1 MERIVD
7 ILIEVSLYSAV
18 ITAFMLLFRAVFK
31 KRISPKVQYA
41 MWLLLVLRLM
51 LPVTIE
57 SGFHIENILPERPA
71 PVVQQE
77 SVFEIESPV
86 IDAAPVIIQPA
97 TDVQIDNTW
106 TPEESSSAIPQ
117 KMPESAPSA
126 VPEEIEPAHDINWR
140 LVAFWVW
147 AAGAMIFSIWMMIV
161 KLRFYEDMQQGITS
175 VSPKVYAI
183 YDECC
188 AALNVKPLTMWAVD
202 RAISPGIAFFTYP
215 VLLLPASMDGDE
227 DKLRY
232 AFLHELTHK
241 KRYDHYM
248 TALLNVL
255 RILYWFN
262 PAVHI
267 GFAEMRAD
275 METACDADVIAFV
288 GKEQKRGY
296 LTAILELFSYATR
309 PQLGMSQASSR
320 RMAKRRMKGTFMRE
334 RTTFLGRAAALMLA
348 AIMLVGCFTTAC
360 QSAPV
365 EVEEPPEFEAVDT
378 QPESVI
384 DVDGD
389 GIADTITVDTDNT
402 SDKNFDPENA
412 KATLTV
418 ELGSGE
424 TITQEIPGWWQNAE
438 YHTAD
443 FDSDNRT
450 DIALM
455 LWAGGS
461 NYDATNVYVYHMGN
475 SKLTELA
482 KNVITNDAI
491 TYDQSRYSALNGE
504 NSLWVSGGTVIK
516 DGEKTVLRLRQILDY
531 DPGAGITTAYYTNL
545 VWNGNG
551 WLIES
556 MEIGEAFGEEQVYP
570 DTLQYAPAIPDP
582 IDTLSDMDLLIYS
595 SLVNNSKVYAL
606 PRTLSGN
613 DLATEIW
620 DRILITVNNQ
630 YFSSM
635 PYDAAG
641 AAYNVVAVTQDA
653 NSGII
658 DVYTILTYRRYTLL
672 NDELSVD
679 GELNC
684 AVIWQYKETEN
695 GEIEFSHVYWPI
707 KDSKGRVSY
716 GNREWPEDLQKYTDF
731 SPDSIGR
738 AERLKAIDEQI
749 AISMDNTT
757 KVGSL
762 LGTITSSPKGS
773 SANIDYINEHVGE
786 YAQLCAMGR
795 RAVSRFMPR
804 FEKGYETGLEGQIM
818 AAILNALLGV
828 DSLNDYENGQ
838 AWYDASRNGIL
849 AYMRLPDEKAALRD
863 AILRLYPLA
872 DEIAAKGFTAVP
884 GEGWL
889 EESEALFQTVG
900 LRLAGAGGVV
910 MDYLGYT
917 VEAPDKYCSNDL
929 CHMYA
934 AVLFA
939 VVPNLYEIDIGNSDY
954 ITYNTYLDEE
964 HEHLLATAVG
974 DVISRED
981 AEKHWAG
988 LTKPL
993 EEYGSSG
1000 SGIRELLH
1008 TIAKLSDAES
1018 VEAVSLQP
1026 TPALNAIN
1034 PEWQNA
1040 ERVCAPFSETGKR
1053 INLSYYEVSIDL
1065 NNTKRTRTMTEN
1077 NVTPDQFDRM
1087 DEGRTLLMVE
1097 AAAADAISDDNRLDD
1112 LFTQIS
1118 CASPFE
1124 TVSNFVQLDHTAY
1137 FGADSPVYRLEK
1149 MTSVMDIAEPGWDDT
1164 AYTTYFVYLTPQW
1177 DYRGQTQSQKIVLG
1191 FRFVNAVRGDI
1202 GGWKL
1207 LQTETDCEKWMD
1219 TVKFGDAFADVPVL
1233 TPAPEPTPSSAAR
1246 ANAIVDRAEQLI
1258 GKKYEIGAYGPE
1270 TFDSAGFVYYVLT
1283 SEGVKL
1289 TKQSCQ
1295 KYSNN
1300 ESWQKITDKADLQP
1314 GDILFYYSNDFT
1326 EINHAGIYIG
1336 DSKMIDASS
1345 SNGKVIERSCDTSY
1359 WNKHFAFARRVS

>member
-1 MERIVD
+1 MERTVD
-7 ILIEVSLYSAV
+7 ILIEISFYSAV
-18 ITAFMLLFRAVFK
+18 ITAFILLFRAAFK

-41 MWLLLVLRLM
+41 MWLLLVLRLL

-57 SGFHIENILPERPA
+57 SGFHVESLLPERPA
-71 PVVQQE
+71 PVVQEE
-77 SVFEIESPV
+77 SIFDSPV
-86 IDAAPVIIQPA
+86 ISEFPAVNMSPVTDVAPVQP
-97 TDVQIDNTW
+97 DIDTQGEEF
-106 TPEESSSAIPQ
+106 TPAISQ
-117 KMPESAPSA
+117 EIPESTVAA
-126 VPEEIEPAHDINWR
+126 VPEVKEPVFNIRWR
-140 LVAFWVW
+140 IAAFWTWV
-147 AAGAMIFSIWMMIV
+147 AGALVFGLWMMIV
-161 KLRFYEDMQQGITS
+161 KLRFYEDMQRHTTS
-175 VSPKVYAI
+175 VSPRVYAI

-188 AALNVKPLTMWAVD
+188 AALGVKPLTMWAVD

-227 DKLRY
+227 EKLRY

-241 KRYDHYM
+241 KRRDHHM
-248 TALLNVL
+248 TALLTAL
-255 RILYWFN
+255 RIIYWFN

-267 GFAEMRAD
+267 GFSEMRSD

-320 RMAKRRMKGTFMRE
+320 RMAKQRMKGAFMRE
-334 RTTFLGRAAALMLA
+334 RTTFLGRAAALLLA
-348 AIMLVGCFTTAC
+348 VIMLVGCFTTAC

-365 EVEEPPEFEAVDT
+365 EVEETAESEVVDT

-389 GIADTITVDTDNT
+389 GIEDSITLKPDDY
-402 SDKNFDPENA
+402 SAEDFDPE
-412 KATLTV
+412 KEKLSLIV
-418 ELGSGE
+418 ELSTGE
-424 TITQEIPGWWQNAE
+424 TLIEEIPGCWRPTQ
-438 YHTAD
+438 YYTAD
-443 FDSDNRT
+443 FNSDGKT

-455 LWAGGS
+455 LGVAGS
-461 NYDATNVYVYHMGN
+461 NYGATQVYVYHVENG
-475 SKLTELA
+475 KLVEYPN
-482 KNVITNDAI
+482 NVIKNDVI
-491 TYDQSRYSALNGE
+491 SYDQSKCTSLNNDLHAVWMEG
-504 NSLWVSGGTVIK
+504 SRVIIDEQK
-516 DGEKTVLRLRQILDY
+516 PMLRLHQLLDY
-531 DPGAGITTAYYTNL
+531 APGVVVSTAYYINL
-545 VWNGNG
+545 SWRSNG
-551 WLIES
+551 WFIES
-556 MEIGEAFGEEQVYP
+556 MEIGDAFDHERPYP
-570 DTLQYAPAIPDP
+570 DTLQPVPKGDDS
-582 IDTLSDMDLLIYS
+582 IDALSDMDLLTYAA
-595 SLVNNSKVYAL
+595 LEKGNGTYAL

-620 DRILITVNNQ
+620 DRIMINVNNQ

-658 DVYTILTYRRYTLL
+658 DVYTILTYRRYMLL

-716 GNREWPEDLQKYTDF
+716 GNREWPDDLQKYTDF
-731 SPDSIGR
+731 STDSIGR

-749 AISMDNTT
+749 ALSMDNTT
-757 KVGSL
+757 NVGSL

-773 SANIDYINEHVGE
+773 SARIDYINEHVGE

-818 AAILNALLGV
+818 AAVLNALLGV

-838 AWYDASRNGIL
+838 EWYDDNRNEIL
-849 AYMRLPDEKAALRD
+849 AFMRFPDEKAALRD

-889 EESEALFQTVG
+889 EESEALFQTLG
-900 LRLAGAGGVV
+900 LRLAGAGGAV
-910 MDYLGYT
+910 MGYLGYT
-917 VEAPDKYCSNDL
+917 VETPDEYCSNDL

-939 VVPNLYEIDIGNSDY
+939 AVPNLYEINIGNADF
-954 ITYNTYLDEE
+954 ITYNTYLDKE

-981 AEKHWAG
+981 AEKHWSG
-988 LTKPL
+988 LKKPLL
-993 EEYGSSG
+993 EEYGTSG
-1000 SGIRELLH
+1000 SGIRELLSEL
-1008 TIAKLSDAES
+1008 ANLSGVDLAS
-1018 VEAVSLQP
+1018 AGAVQDTPLHVSLLQP
-1026 TPALNAIN
+1026 TPALNSTN
-1034 PEWQNA
+1034 PEWQAA

-1053 INLSYYEVSIDL
+1053 IDLSYYEVSIDL
-1065 NNTKRTRTMTEN
+1065 NGTERTSTMTEN
-1077 NVTPDQFDRM
+1077 NVTPDQFDRT
-1087 DEGRTLLMVE
+1087 DEGQTLLLVYR
-1097 AAAADAISDDNRLDD
+1097 ASADAINDSSRMED
-1112 LFTQIS
+1112 LFLQFARIS
-1118 CASPFE
+1118 RFE
-1124 TVSNFVQLDHTAY
+1124 TVTELIQLDHTAY
-1137 FGADSPVYRLEK
+1137 FGADSPVYRMDK
-1149 MTSVMDIAEPGWDDT
+1149 MTSVMDITETGTGWDDT
-1164 AYTTYFVYLTPQW
+1164 AYTTYFVYLIPQW
-1177 DYRGQTQSQKIVLG
+1177 DYRGQTQSQNIVLG

-1207 LQTETDCEKWMD
+1207 LQTEADCEKWMD
-1219 TVKFGDAFADVPVL
+1219 TVRFGDAFADVPVSTL
-1233 TPAPEPTPSSAAR
+1233 TPEPTPLYAASAK
-1246 ANAIVDRAEQLI
+1246 AIVDRAKRLI
-1258 GKKYEIGAYGPE
+1258 GKKYEI
-1270 TFDSAGFVYYVLT
+1270 
-1283 SEGVKL
+1283 
-1289 TKQSCQ
+1289 
-1295 KYSNN
+1295 
-1300 ESWQKITDKADLQP
+1300 
-1314 GDILFYYSNDFT
+1314 
-1326 EINHAGIYIG
+1326 
-1336 DSKMIDASS
+1336 DAFS
-1345 SNGKVIERSCDTSY
+1345 SNGKVTERSWETDY
-1359 WNKHFAFARRVS
+1359 WQEHFAFARRVA

>member
-18 ITAFMLLFRAVFK
+18 ITAFILLFRAVFK

-106 TPEESSSAIPQ
+106 TPEESSPAIPQ
-117 KMPESAPSA
+117 GMPESAPSA

-147 AAGAMIFSIWMMIV
+147 AAGAMAFSIWMMIV

-365 EVEEPPEFEAVDT
+365 GVEEPLEFEAVDT
-378 QPESVI
+378 QTEPLI
-384 DVDGD
+384 DIDGD
-389 GIADTITVDTDNT
+389 GIEDTIIVDTDNT

-424 TITQEIPGWWQNAE
+424 TITREIPGWWQNAE

-491 TYDQSRYSALNGE
+491 TYDQSKYSALNSE
-504 NSLWVSGGTVIK
+504 NAPWVSGGTVIK
-516 DGEKTVLRLRQILDY
+516 DVEKTALRLRQILDY

-613 DLATEIW
+613 DLSTSIW
-620 DRILITVNNQ
+620 DNILLTVNDR
-630 YFSSM
+630 YFDGK

-641 AAYNVVAVTQDA
+641 AAYNVVAVSLDKEG
-653 NSGII
+653 NI
-658 DVYTILTYRRYTLL
+658 DVYLIFTYRQYIIL

-684 AVIWQYKETEN
+684 AVIWHYKENEN
-695 GEIEFSHVYWPI
+695 GEIEFVRVTWPEKDGDGYASSI
-707 KDSKGRVSY
+707 KK
-716 GNREWPEDLQKYTDF
+716 NWPEDLQKYAEF

-757 KVGSL
+757 NVASL

-773 SANIDYINEHVGE
+773 SARIDYIHEHVGE
-786 YAQLCAMGR
+786 YGQLCAMGR
-795 RAVSRFMPR
+795 RAVSHFMPR

-818 AAILNALLGV
+818 AAVLNALTGIGLV
-828 DSLNDYENGQ
+828 YDHANGQ
-838 AWYDASRNGIL
+838 EWYDANRNEIL
-849 AYMRLPDEKAALRD
+849 ASEWAM
-863 AILRLYPLA
+863 
-872 DEIAAKGFTAVP
+872 AVQP
-884 GEGWL
+884 A
-889 EESEALFQTVG
+889 SE
-900 LRLAGAGGVV
+900 
-910 MDYLGYT
+910 
-917 VEAPDKYCSNDL
+917 
-929 CHMYA
+929 
-934 AVLFA
+934 
-939 VVPNLYEIDIGNSDY
+939 
-954 ITYNTYLDEE
+954 
-964 HEHLLATAVG
+964 
-974 DVISRED
+974 
-981 AEKHWAG
+981 
-988 LTKPL
+988 
-993 EEYGSSG
+993 
-1000 SGIRELLH
+1000 
-1008 TIAKLSDAES
+1008 
-1018 VEAVSLQP
+1018 
-1026 TPALNAIN
+1026 
-1034 PEWQNA
+1034 
-1040 ERVCAPFSETGKR
+1040 
-1053 INLSYYEVSIDL
+1053 
-1065 NNTKRTRTMTEN
+1065 
-1077 NVTPDQFDRM
+1077 
-1087 DEGRTLLMVE
+1087 
-1097 AAAADAISDDNRLDD
+1097 
-1112 LFTQIS
+1112 
-1118 CASPFE
+1118 
-1124 TVSNFVQLDHTAY
+1124 
-1137 FGADSPVYRLEK
+1137 
-1149 MTSVMDIAEPGWDDT
+1149 
-1164 AYTTYFVYLTPQW
+1164 
-1177 DYRGQTQSQKIVLG
+1177 
-1191 FRFVNAVRGDI
+1191 
-1202 GGWKL
+1202 
-1207 LQTETDCEKWMD
+1207 
-1219 TVKFGDAFADVPVL
+1219 
-1233 TPAPEPTPSSAAR
+1233 PEPTPTPDPTPPANSISYDVTVAKRTAQATANVNVRSGPGTHYDKLGQLKKGEVVPQVGTVNEWVKILWNGQKAYIREDYCILHNQAQENAVSLADVLEQSGYFKKNANIYLGVFGEPTSDVLYIRVSGGVNADRVAKEISS
-1246 ANAIVDRAEQLI
+1246 L
-1258 GKKYEIGAYGPE
+1258 
-1270 TFDSAGFVYYVLT
+1270 
-1283 SEGVKL
+1283 
-1289 TKQSCQ
+1289 
-1295 KYSNN
+1295 
-1300 ESWQKITDKADLQP
+1300 ITDKQ
-1314 GDILFYYSNDFT
+1314 GLF
-1326 EINHAGIYIG
+1326 
-1336 DSKMIDASS
+1336 KVVSS
-1345 SNGKVIERSCDTSY
+1345 SLPSY
-1359 WNKHFAFARRVS
+1359 VNDAYIKELMNSIARRMESLSAADKELCGFNAMYYDPAKDQFIVELLDMDDTKIANFRQMISNWDYITFIPGNAIAIPMA

>member
-1 MERIVD
+1 MERTVD

-18 ITAFMLLFRAVFK
+18 ITAFILLFRAVFK

-71 PVVQQE
+71 PEVRQE
-77 SVFEIESPV
+77 SVFEIEAPV

-106 TPEESSSAIPQ
+106 TPEESYPAIPQ
-117 KMPESAPSA
+117 GMPESAPSA
-126 VPEEIEPAHDINWR
+126 VPEAIEPAHDINWR

-161 KLRFYEDMQQGITS
+161 KLRFYEDMQRHTTS
-175 VSPKVYAI
+175 VSPRVYAI

-227 DKLRY
+227 NKLRY

-267 GFAEMRAD
+267 GFSEMRAD

-348 AIMLVGCFTTAC
+348 VIMLVGCFTTAC

-365 EVEEPPEFEAVDT
+365 EVEETPEFEAVDT
-378 QPESVI
+378 QTEPLI
-384 DVDGD
+384 DIDGD
-389 GIADTITVDTDNT
+389 GLADTITVDTDNT
-402 SDKNFDPENA
+402 ADENFDPENA

-491 TYDQSRYSALNGE
+491 TYDQSKYSALNSE
-504 NSLWVSGGTVIK
+504 NAPWVSGGTVIK
-516 DGEKTVLRLRQILDY
+516 DVEKTALRLRHILDY

-595 SLVNNSKVYAL
+595 SLVNNSKVYTL

-613 DLATEIW
+613 DLSTSIW
-620 DRILITVNNQ
+620 DNILLTVNDR
-630 YFSSM
+630 YFDGK

-641 AAYNVVAVTQDA
+641 AAYNVVAVSLDKEG
-653 NSGII
+653 NI
-658 DVYTILTYRRYTLL
+658 DVYLIFTYRQYIIL
-672 NDELSVD
+672 NDELSLD

-684 AVIWQYKETEN
+684 AVIWSYKENES
-695 GEIEFSHVYWPI
+695 GEIEFVRVTWPEKDGDGYASSI
-707 KDSKGRVSY
+707 KK
-716 GNREWPEDLQKYTDF
+716 NWPEDLQKYAEF

-757 KVGSL
+757 NVASL

-773 SANIDYINEHVGE
+773 SARIDYIHEHVGE
-786 YAQLCAMGR
+786 YGQLCAMGR
-795 RAVSRFMPR
+795 RAVSHFMPR

-818 AAILNALLGV
+818 AAVLNALTGIGLV
-828 DSLNDYENGQ
+828 YDHANGQ
-838 AWYDASRNGIL
+838 EWYDANRNEIL
-849 AYMRLPDEKAALRD
+849 AYMRLADEKAALRD

-872 DEIAAKGFTAVP
+872 DEIAEKGFAAIP
-884 GEGWL
+884 GQGWL
-889 EESEALFQTVG
+889 EESKALFQTVG
-900 LRLAGAGGVV
+900 LRLAGAGGAV

-1097 AAAADAISDDNRLDD
+1097 AAAADAISDNNRLDD
-1112 LFTQIS
+1112 LLSQIS

-1124 TVSNFVQLDHTAY
+1124 TVTEFIQLDHTAY
-1137 FGADSPVYRLEK
+1137 FGADSPVYRMDK
-1149 MTSVMDIAEPGWDDT
+1149 MTSVMDIAEPGWEDT

-1177 DYRGQTQSQKIVLG
+1177 DYRGQTMSQNIVLG

-1233 TPAPEPTPSSAAR
+1233 TPAPEPTPSSAPVPTR
-1246 ANAIVDRAEQLI
+1246 
-1258 GKKYEIGAYGPE
+1258 
-1270 TFDSAGFVYYVLT
+1270 
-1283 SEGVKL
+1283 
-1289 TKQSCQ
+1289 
-1295 KYSNN
+1295 
-1300 ESWQKITDKADLQP
+1300 
-1314 GDILFYYSNDFT
+1314 
-1326 EINHAGIYIG
+1326 
-1336 DSKMIDASS
+1336 
-1345 SNGKVIERSCDTSY
+1345 
-1359 WNKHFAFARRVS
+1359 

>member
-18 ITAFMLLFRAVFK
+18 ITAFILLFRAAFK

-57 SGFHIENILPERPA
+57 SGFYIENILPERPA
-71 PVVQQE
+71 PVVRQE
-77 SVFEIESPV
+77 SVFEIEAPV

-106 TPEESSSAIPQ
+106 TPEESSPAIPQ
-117 KMPESAPSA
+117 GMPESAPSA
-126 VPEEIEPAHDINWR
+126 VPEAIEPAHDINWR

-161 KLRFYEDMQQGITS
+161 KLRFYEDMQRHTTS
-175 VSPKVYAI
+175 VSPRVYAI

-227 DKLRY
+227 NKLRY

-248 TALLNVL
+248 TVLLNVL

-320 RMAKRRMKGTFMRE
+320 RMAKRRMKGAFMRE
-334 RTTFLGRAAALMLA
+334 RTTFLGRAAALTLAIIMLA
-348 AIMLVGCFTTAC
+348 GCFTTAC
-360 QSAPV
+360 QEAPAEVEMKAANAV
-365 EVEEPPEFEAVDT
+365 EVPPEEAEVAPGSLTD
-378 QPESVI
+378 I
-384 DVDGD
+384 DGD
-389 GIADTITVDTDNT
+389 GLEDTITVDTDNT
-402 SDKNFDPENA
+402 TDENFAPETA

-418 ELGSGE
+418 KLGRGE

-443 FDSDNRT
+443 LDSDNRT

-551 WLIES
+551 WFIES
-556 MEIGEAFGEEQVYP
+556 MEIGEAYGEEQVYP

-595 SLVNNSKVYAL
+595 SLVNNSKVYTL

-613 DLATEIW
+613 DLSTSIW
-620 DRILITVNNQ
+620 DNILLTVNDR
-630 YFSSM
+630 YFDGK

-641 AAYNVVAVTQDA
+641 AAYNVVAVSLDKEG
-653 NSGII
+653 NI
-658 DVYTILTYRRYTLL
+658 DVYLIFTYRQYIIL
-672 NDELSVD
+672 NDELSLD

-684 AVIWQYKETEN
+684 AVIWSYKENES
-695 GEIEFSHVYWPI
+695 GEIEFVRVTWPEKDGDGYASSI
-707 KDSKGRVSY
+707 KK
-716 GNREWPEDLQKYTDF
+716 NWPEDLQKYAEF

-757 KVGSL
+757 NVASL

-773 SANIDYINEHVGE
+773 SARIDYIHEHVGE
-786 YAQLCAMGR
+786 YGQLCAMGR
-795 RAVSRFMPR
+795 RAVSHFMPR

-818 AAILNALLGV
+818 AAVLNALTGIGLV
-828 DSLNDYENGQ
+828 YDHANGQ
-838 AWYDASRNGIL
+838 EWYDANRNEIL
-849 AYMRLPDEKAALRD
+849 AYMRLADEKAALRD

-872 DEIAAKGFTAVP
+872 DEIAEKGFAAIP
-884 GEGWL
+884 GQGWL
-889 EESEALFQTVG
+889 EESKALFQTVG
-900 LRLAGAGGVV
+900 LRLAGAGGAV

-1026 TPALNAIN
+1026 
-1034 PEWQNA
+1034 
-1040 ERVCAPFSETGKR
+1040 
-1053 INLSYYEVSIDL
+1053 
-1065 NNTKRTRTMTEN
+1065 
-1077 NVTPDQFDRM
+1077 
-1087 DEGRTLLMVE
+1087 
-1097 AAAADAISDDNRLDD
+1097 
-1112 LFTQIS
+1112 
-1118 CASPFE
+1118 
-1124 TVSNFVQLDHTAY
+1124 
-1137 FGADSPVYRLEK
+1137 
-1149 MTSVMDIAEPGWDDT
+1149 
-1164 AYTTYFVYLTPQW
+1164 
-1177 DYRGQTQSQKIVLG
+1177 
-1191 FRFVNAVRGDI
+1191 
-1202 GGWKL
+1202 
-1207 LQTETDCEKWMD
+1207 
-1219 TVKFGDAFADVPVL
+1219 
-1233 TPAPEPTPSSAAR
+1233 APEPTPSSAAR

-1258 GKKYEIGAYGPE
+1258 GKKYEIDAYGPE

-1300 ESWQKITDKADLQP
+1300 ESWQKITDKTDLQP
-1314 GDILFYYSNDFT
+1314 GDILFFHSNDFT

-1345 SNGKVIERSCDTSY
+1345 SNGKVTERSCDTSY
-1359 WNKHFAFARRVS
+1359 WNKHFAFARRVVE

>member
-57 SGFHIENILPERPA
+57 SGFHIENILPKRPA

-348 AIMLVGCFTTAC
+348 VIMLVGCFTTAC
-360 QSAPV
+360 QSAPA
-365 EVEEPPEFEAVDT
+365 EVEEATEPETVDT

-424 TITQEIPGWWQNAE
+424 TITREIPGWWQNAE

-491 TYDQSRYSALNGE
+491 TYDQSRYSALNSE
-504 NSLWVSGGTVIK
+504 NAPWVSGGTVIK
-516 DGEKTVLRLRQILDY
+516 DVEKTVLRLRQILDY

-556 MEIGEAFGEEQVYP
+556 MEIGEAYGEEQVYP
-570 DTLQYAPAIPDP
+570 DTLQYAPVPPDP

-595 SLVNNSKVYAL
+595 SLVNNSKVYTL

-613 DLATEIW
+613 DLSTSIW
-620 DRILITVNNQ
+620 DNILLTVNDR
-630 YFSSM
+630 YFDGK

-641 AAYNVVAVTQDA
+641 AAYNVVAVSLDKEG
-653 NSGII
+653 NI
-658 DVYTILTYRRYTLL
+658 DVYLIFTYRQYIIL
-672 NDELSVD
+672 NDELSLD

-684 AVIWQYKETEN
+684 AAIWHYKENES
-695 GEIEFSHVYWPI
+695 GEIEVVGVTWPEKDDVDYARSI
-707 KDSKGRVSY
+707 KK
-716 GNREWPEDLQKYTDF
+716 NWPEDFQKYLEF
-731 SPDSIGR
+731 SSDSIGR

-757 KVGSL
+757 NVASL

-773 SANIDYINEHVGE
+773 SARIDYIHEHVGE
-786 YAQLCAMGR
+786 YGQLCAMGR
-795 RAVSRFMPR
+795 RAVSHFMPR
-804 FEKGYETGLEGQIM
+804 FEAGRETGLEGQIM
-818 AAILNALLGV
+818 AAVLNALTGV
-828 DSLNDYENGQ
+828 DSVYNYENGQ
-838 AWYDASRNGIL
+838 EYYDANREEIL
-849 AYMRLPDEKAALRD
+849 EYL
-863 AILRLYPLA
+863 
-872 DEIAAKGFTAVP
+872 
-884 GEGWL
+884 
-889 EESEALFQTVG
+889 QT
-900 LRLAGAGGVV
+900 
-910 MDYLGYT
+910 
-917 VEAPDKYCSNDL
+917 
-929 CHMYA
+929 
-934 AVLFA
+934 
-939 VVPNLYEIDIGNSDY
+939 
-954 ITYNTYLDEE
+954 
-964 HEHLLATAVG
+964 
-974 DVISRED
+974 
-981 AEKHWAG
+981 
-988 LTKPL
+988 
-993 EEYGSSG
+993 
-1000 SGIRELLH
+1000 
-1008 TIAKLSDAES
+1008 S
-1018 VEAVSLQP
+1018 VQP
-1026 TPALNAIN
+1026 TPALDASN
-1034 PEWQNA
+1034 PEWQAA
-1040 ERVCAPFSETGKR
+1040 ERIAAPFSETGKR
-1053 INLSYYEVSIDL
+1053 IDLSYYEVSIDL
-1065 NNTKRTRTMTEN
+1065 NGTERISAMTEN
-1077 NVTPDQFDRM
+1077 NVTPDQFDRT
-1087 DEGRTLLMVE
+1087 DEGQTLLLIYR
-1097 AAAADAISDDNRLDD
+1097 ASADAINDSSRMED
-1112 LFTQIS
+1112 LFLQIARIS
-1118 CASPFE
+1118 RFE
-1124 TVSNFVQLDHTAY
+1124 TVTEFIQLDHTAY
-1137 FGADSPVYRLEK
+1137 FGADSPVYRMDK
-1149 MTSVMDIAEPGWDDT
+1149 MTSVMDIAEPGWEDT

-1177 DYRGQTQSQKIVLG
+1177 DYRGQTQSQNIVLG
-1191 FRFVNAVRGDI
+1191 FRFVNAVRGDT

-1300 ESWQKITDKADLQP
+1300 ESWQKITNKTDLQP
-1314 GDILFYYSNDFT
+1314 GDILFFHSNDFA

-1336 DSKMIDASS
+1336 DGKMIDASS